1 MPSDKKGPVTTLR
14 ENFELLERDLK
25 KLQQDYLRA
34 LADFDNYRK
43 RVERDM
49 EMSQRLALERLAIDL
64 LPVLDDFDRAAQ
76 AAGEQANA
84 ESIRKGMDM
93 IHRQLREVMCR
104 HGIEEYSCLG
114 QEFDPRRAEAIGYV
128 HSEEHKPNM
137 VVTEACKGYRCGQ
150 RVLRPARVLVAKA
163 GEESRKAEA
172 KSQDPRGDEPS
183 PQPSPQARGDERTEE
198 EIGDG
203 LEESND

>member
-14 ENFELLERDLK
+14 ENVELLEQDLK
-25 KLQQDYLRA
+25 KLRQDYLRA

-43 RVERDM
+43 RVERDL
-49 EMSQRLALERLAIDL
+49 EMSQRLALERLATDL
-64 LPVLDDFDRAAQ
+64 LPILDDFDRAAQ
-76 AAGEQANA
+76 AAGEPANA

-128 HSEEHKPNM
+128 HSEEHKPN
-137 VVTEACKGYRCGQ
+137 VVVAEACKGYSCGQ
-150 RVLRPARVLVAKA
+150 RVLRPAKVTVAKEA
-163 GEESRKAEA
+163 EGGRGAQAKGEEV
-172 KSQDPRGDEPS
+172 RGGEP
-183 PQPSPQARGDERTEE
+183 TEE

-203 LEESND
+203 LDESND